1 MIMTRKQFDFLKS
14 KNLKE
19 ITDDDFNYL
28 SGILE
33 TDLTRYNGFNNLV
46 LDNEGKVIC
55 LIKNPLDYYEI
66 YITDGYGYVSIIDLD
81 YYLEGE
87 DPSRLSLQKMASIV
101 YLNELHY
108 DVCGNSIS
116 FEKGGDVYIA
126 YIGDDYGVYSIM
138 KNGKEINSGF
148 YSFLY
153 KNGINFIVSNA
164 LKKYEGTELDEYE
177 DQSAEELKSY
187 SETEFAEI
195 IEKYG
200 NLFKIVE
207 ESECKDSYMELLNL
221 LKRARN

>member
-108 DVCGNSIS
+108 DVCGNSIR
-116 FEKGGDVYIA
+116 FEKGDDVYIA

-177 DQSAEELKSY
+177 DQIAEELKSY